1 VVAVS
6 GDIEHRDGHGEMRA
20 SDADRNAVAQ
30 RLQGALDEGRLGLTD
45 YDERLQ
51 QTYAAKTYAE
61 LALVTADLPAPAPD
75 RTVAAK
81 ERSAVARAEWWDEW
95 RSWLGGAIIMI
106 GIWGVV
112 SLTSGRFTTFWP
124 AIPLG
129 IWAAIILA
137 SAVSGKSRRS
147 D

>member
-1 VVAVS
+1 MDVVS
-6 GDIEHRDGHGEMRA
+6 GDIEHRDGRGEMRA
-20 SDADRNAVAQ
+20 SDADRNAVAK
-30 RLQGALDEGRLGLTD
+30 RLQGAVDEGRLGLSD

-51 QTYAAKTYAE
+51 QVYAARTYAE
-61 LALVTADLPAPAPD
+61 LAIVTADLPAPVPD
-75 RTVAAK
+75 RAVAAR
-81 ERSAVARAEWWDEW
+81 EQAVAQRAQWWDEW

-112 SLTSGRFTTFWP
+112 AVTSGELTTFWP

-129 IWAAIILA
+129 IWAAILLA
-137 SAVSGKSRRS
+137 SAVSGKSSRT